1 MLLFVCP
8 ELLMSFDSPPMMF
21 YSKKP
26 VVVLPQQRRPRS
38 ASTATAAG
46 TAEEN
51 SHEDNLDRHVEDC
64 LDKPDTFRRVMRGV
78 GSFLKTR
85 TFFPDFSI
93 ITLSDMYSCSSR
105 CKFLQV

>member
-1 MLLFVCP
+1 
-8 ELLMSFDSPPMMF
+8 MMF

-38 ASTATAAG
+38 ASTATPAG

-85 TFFPDFSI
+85 TFFLIS
-93 ITLSDMYSCSSR
+93 LSSR
-105 CKFLQV
+105 YLTCVPVALGVSF